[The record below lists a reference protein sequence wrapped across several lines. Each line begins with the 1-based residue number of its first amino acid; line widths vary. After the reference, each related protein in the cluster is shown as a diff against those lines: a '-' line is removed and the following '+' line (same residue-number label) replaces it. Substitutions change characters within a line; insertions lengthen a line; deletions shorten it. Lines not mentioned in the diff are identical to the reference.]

1 MKVYDQIKDMLCD
14 ELEEIAKKK
23 ELTTNSLEVLYKG
36 VDILKDISTIKAME
50 QEYPE
55 EGYSGNRGY
64 SREGGYSQ
72 GYFGRM
78 PYYMYDDGMGMSNR
92 GGSYEGGS
100 YEGGSYEGGSYA
112 RGRGSNANRDSRGRY
127 SSEGGYSRNYSEDG
141 YSGDTKEELQRL
153 MNNAQNDREREAI
166 RKALDS
172 MNR

>member
-23 ELTTNSLEVLYKG
+23 ELTSSSLDVLDKG
-36 VDILKDISTIKAME
+36 IDILKDIKTIESME
-50 QEYPE
+50 MEYPS
-55 EGYSGNRGY
+55 EGYSQD
-64 SREGGYSQ
+64 GYSQ
-72 GYFGRM
+72 GGYWGRM
-78 PYYMYDDGMGMSNR
+78 PVYAFDDGMNAGN
-92 GGSYEGGS
+92 SYS
-100 YEGGSYEGGSYA
+100 
-112 RGRGSNANRDSRGRY
+112 RGRGANARRDSMGRY
-127 SSEGGYSRNYSEDG
+127 SSDGRSYDYSRDG

>member
-78 PYYMYDDGMGMSNR
+78 PYYMYDDGMGMSNQ
-92 GGSYEGGS
+92 
-100 YEGGSYEGGSYA
+100 GGSYEGGSYA
-112 RGRGSNANRDSRGRY
+112 RGRGSNAKRDSMGRY
-127 SSEGGYSRNYSEDG
+127 SSDGRSYDYSRDG

>member
-23 ELTTNSLEVLYKG
+23 ELTSNSLEVLYKG
-36 VDILKDISTIKAME
+36 IDILKDISTIKAME
-50 QEYPE
+50 QEYPD
-55 EGYSGNRGY
+55 EGYSGENGY
-64 SREGGYSQ
+64 SRDGYSR
-72 GYFGRM
+72 GYYGRM
-78 PYYMYDDGMGMSNR
+78 PYYMYDDAPMGMSQ
-92 GGSYEGGS
+92 
-100 YEGGSYEGGSYA
+100 EGGSYA
-112 RGRGSNANRDSRGRY
+112 RGRGSNARRDSMGRY
-127 SSEGGYSRNYSEDG
+127 SSDGRSYDYSRDG